1 MIGNIALIVVYTMKK
16 QNNVINYRIAELSF
30 GPKKISSKLKFGEDI
45 LETINN

>member
-30 GPKKISSKLKFGEDI
+30 GPKKISNKLKFGEDI
-45 LETINN
+45 LKTINN

>member
-30 GPKKISSKLKFGEDI
+30 GPKKISSELKFGEDI
-45 LETINN
+45 LKTINN